1 MARCHRD
8 GRQNEAIHRLDLGKA
23 RHMNL
28 GSSTSDSRV
37 SPRSKIENLKSKI
50 FNYGRLIRF
59 SHTVFALPFALA
71 SVALAWSIHPVT
83 LRSFFWILIAMVS
96 ARSAAM
102 AFNRLADRK
111 FDAHNPRTQQW
122 ELPQGTVKVGE
133 AVILTIANSAVFV
146 FAAYQLN
153 FVCFVL
159 SPVALAIV
167 FFYSLTKRFTWAS
180 HLFLGLALSL
190 APMGA
195 WLAVSGSPIDLPEL
209 ATPFFLGLA
218 VLFWLAGFD
227 IIYSLQD
234 REFDRKEGLHSI
246 PARFGVA
253 RALKLSTFFHLCTV
267 FFLGLVGLTARM
279 GLVYWLGFA
288 AITVILFWEHR
299 IVKPNDLS
307 RIGRA
312 FFEFNAYVSIGYLL
326 AIVGDLHWRW

>member
-37 SPRSKIENLKSKI
+37 SPRSIIRNLIAKIAD
-50 FNYGRLIRF
+50 YGRLIRF

-111 FDAHNPRTQQW
+111 FDALNPRTQQW

-133 AVILTIANSAVFV
+133 AVILTIASSAIFV

-159 SPVALAIV
+159 SPVALTIV
-167 FFYSLTKRFTWAS
+167 FFYSLTKRFTWAT

-195 WLAVSGSPIDLPEL
+195 WLAVSGAPRDFTDLEVPALL
-209 ATPFFLGLA
+209 ALA
-218 VLFWLAGFD
+218 VVFWLAGFD
-227 IIYSLQD
+227 IIYSIQDYRFD
-234 REFDRKEGLHSI
+234 REQGLFSI

-253 RALKLSTFFHLCTV
+253 AAL
-267 FFLGLVGLTARM
+267 R
-279 GLVYWLGFA
+279 
-288 AITVILFWEHR
+288 
-299 IVKPNDLS
+299 
-307 RIGRA
+307 
-312 FFEFNAYVSIGYLL
+312 
-326 AIVGDLHWRW
+326 

>member
-1 MARCHRD
+1 MRIT
-8 GRQNEAIHRLDLGKA
+8 ERL
-23 RHMNL
+23 
-28 GSSTSDSRV
+28 S
-37 SPRSKIENLKSKI
+37 
-50 FNYGRLIRF
+50 NYAGLVRF

-71 SVALAWSIHPVT
+71 SVALAWPSHPLT
-83 LRSFFWILIAMVS
+83 LRVFLWILVAMVG

-102 AFNRLADRK
+102 GFNRLADRH
-111 FDAHNPRTQQW
+111 FDTLNPRTQNW
-122 ELPQGTVKVGE
+122 ELPQGKVKVWE
-133 AVILTIANSAVFV
+133 AILLTVAASLVFLIAAF
-146 FAAYQLN
+146 QLN
-153 FVCFVL
+153 IVCFVL
-159 SPVALAIV
+159 SPLALAIV

-195 WLAVSGSPIDLPEL
+195 WLAVSGSPIDLTEL
-209 ATPFFLGLA
+209 VIPFFLGLG

-227 IIYSLQD
+227 VIYSLQD
-234 REFDRKEGLHSI
+234 HEFDRHQGLHSI
-246 PARFGVA
+246 PVRFGVA

-326 AIVGDLHWRW
+326 AIVGDLTWRW